1 MVPFNAPDEIRT
13 TKGDLIEFQRRFL
26 KMIPYFHFAVYTV
39 DSEADAGLINVQLN
53 MSVGH
58 GYEIDDFLKRGAVMR
73 NLIVFF
79 HYRRLTV
86 GVALLPFSICYFLRK
101 CSIRY
106 KIVKKTIRDLCDNER
121 GCRVNNLEEAATE
134 KGLEPLDPDVIVERA
149 REFLRRNLIE
159 NYNLFT
165 KNCEHFATMCRYE
178 EGFSQQASVRF
189 ILCLI
194 ISYLYSLLL
203 NYSLLCQQNFYPMER
218 IIQEVRW
225 NEEEN
230 Y

>member
-1 MVPFNAPDEIRT
+1 MYFIMNPFNAPDEIRA
-13 TKGDLIEFQRRFL
+13 TKGDLIEFQRQFL

-53 MSVGH
+53 RSVGH
-58 GYEIDDFLKRGAVMR
+58 G
-73 NLIVFF
+73 
-79 HYRRLTV
+79 LTV

-178 EGFSQQASVRF
+178 EGFSQQAS
-189 ILCLI
+189 
-194 ISYLYSLLL
+194 
-203 NYSLLCQQNFYPMER
+203 QNFYPMER

-230 Y
+230 